1 MADTEE
7 TIEDIE
13 ESTEEEALEAG
24 GRRGRLLGPN
34 LVRALLYIAAVLVL
48 IIVSGSVAYVIA
60 RRVGATPVTEKTSPM
75 LETKE
80 KPLSYFNL
88 ESFSVNTSDRDEAHF
103 VKLTLEL
110 GYQREGTA
118 SSEIQAELVQRR
130 PELRDLVIQALGSK
144 SYHQL
149 LGEENRRQLREDIKE
164 KINQVLQK
172 GQIEKVVFT
181 EFVLT

>member
-34 LVRALLYIAAVLVL
+34 VVRALLYIAAVLVL

-60 RRVGATPVTEKTSPM
+60 RRVGATPATEKTSPM
-75 LETKE
+75 LETKT
-80 KPLSYFNL
+80 KPLNYFSL

-110 GYQREGTA
+110 GYQMEGTA

-130 PELRDLVIQALGSK
+130 PELRDIVIRTLGSK

-149 LGEENRRQLREDIKE
+149 LSEENRQQLREEIKRS
-164 KINQVLQK
+164 INRVLQR
-172 GQIEKVVFT
+172 GQIQKVVFT